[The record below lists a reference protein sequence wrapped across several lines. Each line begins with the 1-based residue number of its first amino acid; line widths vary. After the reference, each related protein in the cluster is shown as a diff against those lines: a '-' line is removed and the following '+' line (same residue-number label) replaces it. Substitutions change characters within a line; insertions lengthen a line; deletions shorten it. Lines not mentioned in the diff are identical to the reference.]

1 MGTGY
6 VRNDTANNIADGN
19 VADASDI
26 DGEFDAVVAAF
37 ATSGHTHDGTS
48 AEGGPVTVVGPT
60 QDYIGAAGDFS
71 PKTDSAYDLGKTAVR
86 WANTYLDALDVSGNV
101 VVAGT
106 VDGRDVATDGTKLD
120 TIETSA
126 TADQTGAE
134 IKAAYEAESDTNAYT
149 DAEVTKLAGIE
160 ASADVT
166 DTTNVTA
173 AGALMDSE
181 VDADIKTLVLPASTT
196 ISTFGASLVDDATAA
211 DALSTLGLTATAAE
225 LNALDGITSTVAEL
239 NILDGVTAATAEL
252 NILDGVTSTAA
263 ELNILD
269 GVTSTAA
276 ELNFVDG
283 VTSNVQTQLDA
294 KAALAGPTFT
304 GVPAAPTA
312 ATTTDTT
319 QLATTAFV
327 QQELTAN
334 IGTDWEVVETIVTT
348 SGTTKE
354 FPSTGALADGYAY
367 AIEFIE
373 VEHGLGSNQQLMLDV
388 YGATKAAYI
397 GTPQTLG
404 NSVDTGG
411 WFGFMQLPQT
421 ARIAINVH
429 TMPAFRI
436 ESSGTDASSDF
447 ASASGTSKNHVYN
460 FGTAQKIDKVRFSL
474 ETGGS
479 FDKGS
484 MKLWRKAL

>member
-166 DTTNVTA
+166 DVTNVTA

-181 VDADIKTLVLPASTT
+181 VDANIKTFVLPATTT

-211 DALSTLGLTATAAE
+211 TALSTLGLTATAAE
-225 LNALDGITSTVAEL
+225 LNALDGITSTVSEL
-239 NILDGVTAATAEL
+239 NILDGVTSTTAEL
-252 NILDGVTSTAA
+252 NILDGVTSTA
-263 ELNILD
+263 
-269 GVTSTAA
+269 S

-294 KAALAGPTFT
+294 KAPIASPALT
-304 GVPAAPTA
+304 GVPTGPTA
-312 ATTTDTT
+312 TAGTNTT

-327 QQELTAN
+327 QAVATTSTTWTPRINTAADTATTSQTNQTGQYIRIGNMVTLWFN
-334 IGTDWEVVETIVTT
+334 IRGIAKGDAGSATMVIFDIPYDVGAGTLLQTVGQVITSNVSNITNAHLRMDAGGSEILLLKDSLVSNGVFVTGTDLAT
-348 SGTTKE
+348 SG
-354 FPSTGALADGYAY
+354 
-367 AIEFIE
+367 
-373 VEHGLGSNQQLMLDV
+373 VELN
-388 YGATKAAYI
+388 
-397 GTPQTLG
+397 GTITYY
-404 NSVDTGG
+404 
-411 WFGFMQLPQT
+411 
-421 ARIAINVH
+421 
-429 TMPAFRI
+429 
-436 ESSGTDASSDF
+436 TDDP
-447 ASASGTSKNHVYN
+447 V
-460 FGTAQKIDKVRFSL
+460 
-474 ETGGS
+474 
-479 FDKGS
+479 
-484 MKLWRKAL
+484 

>member
-48 AEGGPVTVVGPT
+48 AEGGPVTVVGPA

-101 VVAGT
+101 VVSGT
-106 VDGRDVATDGTKLD
+106 VDGRDVAADGTKLD
-120 TIETSA
+120 TIDTSA

-319 QLATTAFV
+319 QIASTAFV
-327 QQELTAN
+327 QQEILVGVSAIGVGQTWQLPTRVVGTSYQNTTGKPIMVSVGGAGGGDGPFQISLDNSTWTKVGEVAGSNERTASIIIPN
-334 IGTDWEVVETIVTT
+334 SVYYRVIDTT
-348 SGTTKE
+348 S
-354 FPSTGALADGYAY
+354 S
-367 AIEFIE
+367 
-373 VEHGLGSNQQLMLDV
+373 
-388 YGATKAAYI
+388 
-397 GTPQTLG
+397 
-404 NSVDTGG
+404 
-411 WFGFMQLPQT
+411 
-421 ARIAINVH
+421 
-429 TMPAFRI
+429 
-436 ESSGTDASSDF
+436 
-447 ASASGTSKNHVYN
+447 
-460 FGTAQKIDKVRFSL
+460 SL
-474 ETGGS
+474 EWAE
-479 FDKGS
+479 
-484 MKLWRKAL
+484 LR

>member
-37 ATSGHTHDGTS
+37 ATSGHTHDGTA

-71 PKTDSAYDLGKTAVR
+71 PKTDSTYDLGKTAVR

-134 IKAAYEAESDTNAYT
+134 IKVAYEAESDTNAYT

-166 DTTNVTA
+166 DVTNVTA

-181 VDADIKTLVLPASTT
+181 VDANIKTFVLPATTT

-211 DALSTLGLTATAAE
+211 TALSTLGLTATAAE
-225 LNALDGITSTVAEL
+225 LNALNGITSTVSEL
-239 NILDGVTAATAEL
+239 NILDGVTSTTAEL
-252 NILDGVTSTAA
+252 NILDGVTSTA
-263 ELNILD
+263 
-269 GVTSTAA
+269 S

-294 KAALAGPTFT
+294 KAPIASPALT
-304 GVPAAPTA
+304 GVPTGPTA
-312 ATTTDTT
+312 TAGTNTT

-327 QQELTAN
+327 QAVATTSTTWTPRINTAADTATTSQTNQTGQYIRIGNMVTLWFN
-334 IGTDWEVVETIVTT
+334 IRGIAKGDAGSATMVIFDIPYDVGAGTLLQTVGQVITSNVSNITNAHLRMDAGGSEILLLKDSLVSNGVFVTGTDLAT
-348 SGTTKE
+348 SG
-354 FPSTGALADGYAY
+354 
-367 AIEFIE
+367 
-373 VEHGLGSNQQLMLDV
+373 VELN
-388 YGATKAAYI
+388 
-397 GTPQTLG
+397 GTITYY
-404 NSVDTGG
+404 
-411 WFGFMQLPQT
+411 
-421 ARIAINVH
+421 
-429 TMPAFRI
+429 
-436 ESSGTDASSDF
+436 TDDP
-447 ASASGTSKNHVYN
+447 V
-460 FGTAQKIDKVRFSL
+460 
-474 ETGGS
+474 
-479 FDKGS
+479 
-484 MKLWRKAL
+484 